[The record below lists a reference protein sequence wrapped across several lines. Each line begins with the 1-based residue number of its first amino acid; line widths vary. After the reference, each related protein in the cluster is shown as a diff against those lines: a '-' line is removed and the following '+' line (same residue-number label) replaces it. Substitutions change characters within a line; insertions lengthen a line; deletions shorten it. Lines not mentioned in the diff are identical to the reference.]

1 MNHSSKP
8 RGRSEKR
15 SGRNANGQ
23 AGGKPPAPVEGA
35 APREVAILL
44 LTRTLD
50 DGRGFAGLTDV
61 SGGLKAFLEL
71 PEQDRNL
78 ARAIARTALA
88 RRGQIELALKRVAD
102 RPPPKGA
109 RHLLHTLHVAATQ
122 ILFMDVPD
130 SAAVNTA
137 VNIAAREPRSARFV
151 GFANAVL
158 RRLSREKE
166 DIEPKLRSDKLNTP
180 KWMYARW
187 AEVYGHAN
195 ARAVATHHAAT
206 HANGAPMDL
215 SVRGD
220 ATAYFEGNSEAL
232 TNASL
237 LANGTIRLP
246 HALDVRSLPGWDEGA
261 VWVQDAAARLP
272 AQLVNGQSGERIADL
287 CAAPGGKTA
296 QLALAGSQV
305 TAVEQSAPRV
315 KRLQENLKRLKFE
328 DKVTIHHGD
337 LFELEP
343 DKPFDAILLDA
354 PCSSTGTIRRHPDIL
369 WTKTPEIIAELADL
383 QFRMVAH
390 SAKLLTS
397 GGRLVFSNCSLDP
410 LEGEMLH
417 ERILK
422 ELGDVLQH
430 DPIQVSEIAGFEAAL
445 TEKGTVRSLPHL
457 SPASAQPAGETVK
470 SEQPGGQMGMN
481 VGGGA
486 DGFFAARY
494 LAR

>member
-1 MNHSSKP
+1 M
-8 RGRSEKR
+8 
-15 SGRNANGQ
+15 
-23 AGGKPPAPVEGA
+23 EGV

-50 DGRGFAGLTDV
+50 DGRGFAGLTDAA
-61 SGGLKAFLEL
+61 GGLAAFLKL

-109 RHLLHTLHVAATQ
+109 RHLLHALHVAATQ

-158 RRLSREKE
+158 RRLSREKA

-187 AEVYGHAN
+187 AELYGHNA
-195 ARAVATHHAAT
+195 ARAIATHHASIHAT
-206 HANGAPMDL
+206 GAPLDL
-215 SVRGD
+215 SVRGSSSD
-220 ATAYFEGNSEAL
+220 YFQ
-232 TNASL
+232 
-237 LANGTIRLP
+237 ANGDTLGGAALLENGTVRLP
-246 HALDVRSLPGWDEGA
+246 HALDVRSLPGWAEGA

-272 AQLVNGQSGERIADL
+272 AQLVSPQNGERIADL

-296 QLALAGSQV
+296 QLALSGAKIV
-305 TAVEQSAPRV
+305 AVEQSAPRV
-315 KRLQENLKRLKFE
+315 KRLEENLRRLGLSGAAS
-328 DKVTIHHGD
+328 IHHGD
-337 LFELEP
+337 LFELAP
-343 DKPFDAILLDA
+343 DTPFDAILLDA

-369 WTKTPEIIAELADL
+369 WTKTPDAISDLAEL
-383 QFRMVAH
+383 QFAMVAH
-390 SAKLLTS
+390 AATLLAT

-417 ERILK
+417 ERIVK
-422 ELGDVLQH
+422 ELGGILQH
-430 DPIQVSEIAGFEAAL
+430 QPVTSDEVPGFAHAI
-445 TEKGTVRSLPHL
+445 TDKGTVRSLPHI
-457 SPASAQPAGETVK
+457 SPTQANGEPVT
-470 SEQPGGQMGMN
+470 
-481 VGGGA
+481 GGA

-494 LAR
+494 VRL